1 MGPLDRAYELCL
13 SNPYKATACVTTF
26 GKIGVVALVAT
37 EMDN

>member
-1 MGPLDRAYELCL
+1 MGRALEPCL